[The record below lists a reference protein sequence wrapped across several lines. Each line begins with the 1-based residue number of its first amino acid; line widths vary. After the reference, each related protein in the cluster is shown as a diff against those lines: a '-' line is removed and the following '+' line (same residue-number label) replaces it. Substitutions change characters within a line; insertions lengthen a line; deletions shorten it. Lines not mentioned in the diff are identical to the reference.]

1 MRYGAFCGI
10 MGRMSL
16 RWLGNTEAAE
26 GCNIGNLALT
36 VPLLERAGVAEI
48 IDRHLQPDARCKES
62 PGKVLSLL
70 IAARLHRPTPISRV
84 GEWAVETGADI
95 MFNIDADTLNDD
107 RIGRALD
114 ALFEH
119 RHSILGSIAVRVAR
133 EFGIPLNELHYD
145 PTHVTFYG
153 EYKSSEPRPDALAG
167 DALAGGGGM
176 TDGLAAADITTGRRI
191 DGVRKISKI
200 VHAGLCFAADEH
212 GGVPIFAHV
221 QSGNENGM
229 TGIADH
235 QALLGEQIPIN
246 GTVMI
251 SDAGTY
257 SIQHVKRSLADGM
270 DIICAIPKKQARAL
284 YEKHVSTL
292 DWSEASYR
300 SIEQQRRRD
309 SRSLLP
315 LEHHELAEIQH
326 ELYDRESK
334 SRIPCRL
341 IFVLGTA
348 GKKAAEEARQKNVRR
363 VRKNLEALRESVA
376 KGCRNTDE
384 QSIQRRA
391 VTASGGG
398 QASKYFSWQ
407 IIPLGKDEFAALP
420 TPKPGKRRPTHRF
433 EYAYDATVADR
444 DAKCDGISAILTTLP
459 LESSSTD
466 ETFTKYK
473 RQAHSELANHQLKTP
488 IAISPIFLHKPKRI
502 EALVFILTIAL
513 MIYYLVQHEYRRNL
527 PPTASSKQ
535 RRTTTETLFRAF
547 GVYLLIVYPS
557 RLGQI
562 ITPSRLRSTQRQIL
576 QDLNL
581 PPPAVVLSRYLPKQT
596 T

>member
-1 MRYGAFCGI
+1 MRYRGFGGI
-10 MGRMSL
+10 IGRMRL
-16 RWLGNTEAAE
+16 RWLGNTNAAE

-48 IDRHLQPDARCKES
+48 IDRHLQPDGRKTVS
-62 PGKVLSLL
+62 PGKVLTLL
-70 IAARLHRPTPISRV
+70 IAARLHRPTPISRLA
-84 GEWAVETGADI
+84 EWATETGADI
-95 MFNIDADTLNDD
+95 MFDIDADALNDD
-107 RIGRALD
+107 RIGRDLE

-119 RHSILGSIAVRVAR
+119 RHSILGSIAVHVAR
-133 EFGIPLNELHYD
+133 EFGIPLSELHYD
-145 PTHVTFYG
+145 PTHITFYG
-153 EYKSSEPRPDALAG
+153 EYKSSEARPDTIRG
-167 DALAGGGGM
+167 DGI
-176 TDGLAAADITTGRRI
+176 TDGPAAAHITKGRRI

-200 VHAGLCFAADEH
+200 VHAGLCFAVDEH

-221 QSGNENGM
+221 QSGNQNGM

-235 QALLGEQIPIN
+235 HALLREQIPIN
-246 GTVMI
+246 GTVII

-257 SIQHVKRSLADGM
+257 SVQHVKRSLADGM
-270 DIICAIPKKQARAL
+270 DIICAIPKTHARTL
-284 YEKHVSTL
+284 YEKHVSSL

-309 SRSLLP
+309 SRSSLP
-315 LEHHELAEIQH
+315 LEDHEVAEIRH

-334 SRIPCRL
+334 SSIPCRL
-341 IFVLGTA
+341 IFIFSSA
-348 GKKAAEEARQKNVRR
+348 GKKAAQEARQKNVGR
-363 VRKNLEALRESVA
+363 VRKNLEALRVSVA

-391 VTASGGG
+391 ATALGSG
-398 QASKYFSWQ
+398 QASKYFTWR
-407 IIPLGKDEFAALP
+407 IIPLNEDEFAALAA
-420 TPKPGKRRPTHRF
+420 PKPGKRRPRHRF

-444 DAKCDGISAILTTLP
+444 DAVCDGISAILTTLSR
-459 LESSSTD
+459 ESSSAD

-473 RQAHSELANHQLKTP
+473 RQAYSELANHQLKTP
-488 IAISPIFLHKPKRI
+488 LAISPIFLHKPERV
-502 EALVFILTIAL
+502 EALVFILAIGL

-527 PPTASSKQ
+527 PSTASPKQ

-547 GVYLLIVYPS
+547 AVYVLIVSPS
-557 RLGQI
+557 RLGQV
-562 ITPSRLRSTQRQIL
+562 ITASRLRSTQRQIL

-581 PPPAVVLSRYLPKQT
+581 PPPAAVLSRYLPKQT